1 MKYFSGEVC
10 DGKGSLRAI
19 CFLSEELVE
28 PDCSCIGKV
37 FEADAISWCEI
48 IVCQFM
54 RMRYAVD
61 VDWMGHE
68 CNIALMR

>member
-1 MKYFSGEVC
+1 M
-10 DGKGSLRAI
+10 
-19 CFLSEELVE
+19 E

-48 IVCQFM
+48 MVRRFM

-61 VDWMGHE
+61 VDSMGHE
-68 CNIALMR
+68 GNIALMR